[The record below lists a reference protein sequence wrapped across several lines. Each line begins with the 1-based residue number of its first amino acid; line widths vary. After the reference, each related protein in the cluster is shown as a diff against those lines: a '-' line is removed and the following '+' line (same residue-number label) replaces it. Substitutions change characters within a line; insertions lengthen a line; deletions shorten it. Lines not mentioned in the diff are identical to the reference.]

1 MLKNNGDLLANI
13 WDCYTDVLL
22 EVGVPQGK
30 RSIFSSI
37 FGHLLGIFTDL
48 VKDKQTLQFVMN
60 TLIKIREMLDETDG
74 EDRYLSATVLIVRVS
89 ADFRSS

>member
-1 MLKNNGDLLANI
+1 MATYWPISGIAIQMSYSKLAFLKARDLF
-13 WDCYTDVLL
+13 
-22 EVGVPQGK
+22 
-30 RSIFSSI
+30 FSSI

-74 EDRYLSATVLIVRVS
+74 EDRYLSATVLIVRVY